1 MIGISLQVTESTV
14 PRASTNGRS
23 TRLPNVALHVALFQ
37 ARNVVRSRWIV
48 AYAAFFLLATEGLLR
63 FSGNL
68 AGSILSLA
76 SIVLYVVPLVTLVV
90 GSVYLYSAREFIE
103 LLLSQP
109 INRRRLFAG
118 LYAGLAGPL
127 AASICAGIS
136 IPFLVRG
143 FASGDGVLLLML
155 LAIGTALTFSF
166 AGIALALALYCDDRL
181 RGLTAAIGLWLL
193 GAVLYDAGI
202 LAIVAAFS
210 DYPLERPML
219 AMTLFNPIDLA
230 RVAIMLQLDVSA
242 LMGYTG
248 ALFQQFLGGTVG
260 LAVAAS
266 CLAAWV
272 IIPAAIGA
280 RMFSRKDF

>member
-1 MIGISLQVTESTV
+1 MTSVTFQATSSTTTQSL
-14 PRASTNGRS
+14 
-23 TRLPNVALHVALFQ
+23 RLEQSKRKPHAGLHVAMFQ
-37 ARNVVRSRWIV
+37 ARNVIRSRWII

-68 AGSILSLA
+68 AGTVLSLA
-76 SIVLYVVPLVTLVV
+76 SIILYVVPLVTLVV

-109 INRRRLFAG
+109 VNRHRLFAG
-118 LYAGLAGPL
+118 LYAGLAVPL
-127 AASICAGIS
+127 AASICVGIS
-136 IPFLVRG
+136 VPFLVRG
-143 FASGDGVLLLML
+143 FAPGDGVLLLML
-155 LAIGTALTFSF
+155 LVIGIALTFSF

-181 RGLTAAIGLWLL
+181 RGLTAAIALWLV

-202 LAIVAAFS
+202 LTVVAAFS

-219 AMTLFNPIDLA
+219 VLTMFNPIDLA

-248 ALFQQFLGGTVG
+248 AVFQQFLGGTAG
-260 LAVAAS
+260 LAVAGS
-266 CLAAWV
+266 CMAAWV
-272 IIPAAIGA
+272 VIPVAIGA